1 MEKAFQAELVVISE
15 EVRLAAIPNHCKETA
30 LWCLLQLP
38 GLYAKFGAMRESR
51 YSDEIARLIR
61 GVIEEL
67 EGPKGNPET
76 QKLALRIGEHFRLLH
91 EEQGLPA
98 LSLKPARA
106 ATTRS
111 RKTG

>member
-1 MEKAFQAELVVISE
+1 MEKAFQAELAVLGE
-15 EVRLAAIPNHCKETA
+15 EVRLAAIPNNCKETA

-61 GVIEEL
+61 GVVEEL
-67 EGPKGNPET
+67 GGQKGDSET
-76 QKLALRIGEHFRLLH
+76 QKLALRISDYFRLLH
-91 EEQGLPA
+91 EEHGLPA
-98 LSLKPARA
+98 LQLKASRPP
-106 ATTRS
+106 TTRS